1 MKRTPSGPFFGV
13 LSHQASWVVHGFV
26 CLSFRRRGK
35 VLQAGGRDDA
45 DITRNK
51 EQDRLYGYDGGCHR
65 RKYLACSAR
74 GFIFRWHLAIYL
86 IAHYARF
93 VWTTALFYT

>member
-1 MKRTPSGPFFGV
+1 MSAF
-13 LSHQASWVVHGFV
+13 LSAGAA
-26 CLSFRRRGK
+26 R

-45 DITRNK
+45 DTHNITRN
-51 EQDRLYGYDGGCHR
+51 EEPDQLYGYDGGYHR
-65 RKYLACSAR
+65 RKYLARSAR